1 MANDDTILHE
11 DDVKDVIDAEV
22 GVLDDA
28 YATKHTGTTI
38 ASPTAPGSSY
48 VQAEMASLK
57 TAIDSIRA
65 ALTAS
70 GVTG

>member
-1 MANDDTILHE
+1 MSDDTILHE
-11 DDVKDVIDAEV
+11 ADVKEVIDAEIDEA
-22 GVLDDA
+22 DDA

-38 ASPTAPGSSY
+38 APPSAPGASY
-48 VQAEMASLK
+48 VQAEMTSMK
-57 TAIDSIRA
+57 TAVDAIRA

>member
-1 MANDDTILHE
+1 MANDDTILHQT
-11 DDVKDVIDAEV
+11 DVEAVINAEIDEA
-22 GVLDDA
+22 DDA

-38 ASPTAPGSSY
+38 AAPSAPGASY

-57 TAIDSIRA
+57 TAIDAIRA